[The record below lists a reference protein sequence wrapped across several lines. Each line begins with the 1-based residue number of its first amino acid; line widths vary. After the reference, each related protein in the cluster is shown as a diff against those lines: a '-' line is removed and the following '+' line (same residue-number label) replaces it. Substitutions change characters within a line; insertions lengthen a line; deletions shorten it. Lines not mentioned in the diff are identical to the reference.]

1 MQKQTRMCPKKVG
14 LYYYYCQ
21 AKSWSTKTNIFVIFR
36 WVCDGNKDCSD
47 GSDEFNCG
55 KKAKYEEDKCALNEE
70 TIKCV
75 STGKCVSR
83 LVCISVSLSLN
94 FMENFTFIF

>member
-21 AKSWSTKTNIFVIFR
+21 AKYWSKITIFVIFR

-83 LVCISVSLSLN
+83 LVYISVSLSLH

>member
-21 AKSWSTKTNIFVIFR
+21 ARSWFKTTISVIFR

-83 LVCISVSLSLN
+83 LVNFSVSFSL
-94 FMENFTFIF
+94 